1 MCDLK
6 SFCLSKMV
14 VDERFLY
21 LLSKASLRRLE
32 TVLIKVRHRTFRTSG
47 GFDCANF
54 RNNVTEKCYFMEYKV
69 QERGVERERER
80 DRERRTEMVNVSTNK
95 R

>member
-1 MCDLK
+1 
-6 SFCLSKMV
+6 MV

-54 RNNVTEKCYFMEYKV
+54 GNNVTEKFYNFVYELE
-69 QERGVERERER
+69 ERGRERERER
-80 DRERRTEMVNVSTNK
+80 DRKRETQMVKVSTNK

>member
-54 RNNVTEKCYFMEYKV
+54 RNNVTEKFYNFVYELE
-69 QERGVERERER
+69 ERGRERERER
-80 DRERRTEMVNVSTNK
+80 DRKRETQMVKVSTNK